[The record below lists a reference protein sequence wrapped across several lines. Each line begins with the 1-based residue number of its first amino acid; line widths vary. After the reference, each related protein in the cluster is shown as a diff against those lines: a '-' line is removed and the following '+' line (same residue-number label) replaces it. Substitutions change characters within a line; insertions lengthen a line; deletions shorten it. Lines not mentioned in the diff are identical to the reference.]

1 MTWHFA
7 SLAGAPYPRKT
18 DHPGPIAA
26 KLTELAN
33 RYPGQLDTAKA
44 IAARIAGEN
53 RDADTFEIGRAVEST
68 LKTIQRDVVK
78 VFLSSKMTKQGKIAA
93 EQLAKSLKSLTAGRL
108 EVTWADDFQA
118 GRDWWVAIRNA
129 VE

>member
-1 MTWHFA
+1 
-7 SLAGAPYPRKT
+7 
-18 DHPGPIAA
+18 
-26 KLTELAN
+26 LTELAN